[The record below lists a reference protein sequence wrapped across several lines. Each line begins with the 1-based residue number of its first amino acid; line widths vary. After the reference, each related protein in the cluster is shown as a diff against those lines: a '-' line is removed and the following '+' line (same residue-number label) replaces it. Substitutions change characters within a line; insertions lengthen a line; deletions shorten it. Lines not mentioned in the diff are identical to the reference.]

1 MVNVFF
7 FVPYVLGPYAT
18 VLQAH
23 HLVDVAPVRR
33 PGTMI
38 KILKS
43 YFADLAKTTCA
54 SRDSPERCSISSYR
68 CRRHVSSKSHKGVRG
83 RGRTY

>member
-18 VLQAH
+18 VLQTH

-54 SRDSPERCSISSYR
+54 SRDRPREMLDLVASMPKTCF
-68 CRRHVSSKSHKGVRG
+68 
-83 RGRTY
+83 

>member
-1 MVNVFF
+1 MVNVF

-38 KILKS
+38 KILNLTSPTLQKLRVHRGI
-43 YFADLAKTTCA
+43 D
-54 SRDSPERCSISSYR
+54 PERCSISSHR
-68 CRRHVSSKSHKGVRG
+68 CRRHVSRKSHKGVRG